1 MKRSK
6 IILAVC
12 LTSVAMIVN
21 FILAI
26 FFHGESGANIF
37 TTVSGWVSGIATIVL
52 GVIAI
57 KINAKYKEENDTFL
71 QKQDEMFWKNEKK
84 SIVELYREQ
93 VIKCYNNFIALNF
106 TDILNQLIANENK
119 IEAPVF
125 NLSILSKIQT
135 EKHKMFFTLSIC
147 KYYFNYK
154 KELFDSY
161 SKYLTLLSEMVNNY
175 DDMIYNKKFEMGEKL
190 QDTYIEVINYFNI
203 HISEINVFL
212 STHLYSKS
220 KEELSTMLNEMR
232 SKQLDWWE
240 NTNCENEDNIHKNPN
255 TNGDK

>member
-6 IILAVC
+6 IVLAVC

-57 KINAKYKEENDTFL
+57 KINAKYKEENDDFL
-71 QKQDEMFWKNEKK
+71 LKQEEMFWKSEKK
-84 SIVELYREQ
+84 SIVELYRKQ
-93 VIKCYNNFIALNF
+93 VIKCYNDFAALNF
-106 TDILNQLIANENK
+106 TEILNQIIAKENN
-119 IEAPVF
+119 IEAPIF
-125 NLSILSKIQT
+125 KLSILSKMQT
-135 EKHKMFFTLSIC
+135 EKHNMFFTLSIC

-161 SKYLTLLSEMVNNY
+161 SKYLTLLAEMVNNY
-175 DDMIYNKKFEMGEKL
+175 DDMIYNRQFEKGNKL
-190 QDTYIEVINYFNI
+190 QDAYIEVINYFNI
-203 HISEINVFL
+203 HIFRNKCFPINSFIL
-212 STHLYSKS
+212 QIK
-220 KEELSTMLNEMR
+220 KR
-232 SKQLDWWE
+232 I
-240 NTNCENEDNIHKNPN
+240 NINA
-255 TNGDK
+255 